1 MIHFLIQYSYLSD
14 YGIKFES
21 EVAIKGL
28 YNKYLISGT
37 GDIVVE
43 LQNSK
48 KYLIDIKS
56 MRSNLFNKLHT
67 LDDVSSLYIG
77 QTALYTLGLGLEN
90 GGILFWNKDTGELK
104 EFFFSRN
111 HERAKPILKKALSNA
126 LVAKNYLFGKKNI
139 PILDECKQH
148 KGKFKSCP
156 YSSVCFSCRNID
168 SITTNSLKIL
178 RKNSMK
184 KKVLVKSKSKL
195 KPKKK
200 VVVKKKIQEKEKVQ
214 VKSKSE
220 QKLRWDKVLK
230 SEQIKEL
237 EIFRKVIEET
247 IDVMKPDKKLEDYIN
262 KLETLADA
270 SDRVLEIYLA
280 IITAWHNYYA
290 RQLKLSEVIKTV
302 ADEQRKMFYSIAIR
316 NLKGTITEKKQLA
329 FSDELYLEALDVYY
343 IAKAIY
349 DSVQSNFDLC
359 DRSYKAVS
367 RIVKIRE
374 MEK

>member
-1 MIHFLIQYSYLSD
+1 
-14 YGIKFES
+14 
-21 EVAIKGL
+21 
-28 YNKYLISGT
+28 
-37 GDIVVE
+37 
-43 LQNSK
+43 
-48 KYLIDIKS
+48 
-56 MRSNLFNKLHT
+56 
-67 LDDVSSLYIG
+67 
-77 QTALYTLGLGLEN
+77 
-90 GGILFWNKDTGELK
+90 
-104 EFFFSRN
+104 
-111 HERAKPILKKALSNA
+111 
-126 LVAKNYLFGKKNI
+126 
-139 PILDECKQH
+139 
-148 KGKFKSCP
+148 
-156 YSSVCFSCRNID
+156 
-168 SITTNSLKIL
+168 
-178 RKNSMK
+178 
-184 KKVLVKSKSKL
+184 
-195 KPKKK
+195 